1 MYLLLRTRL
10 DEHSSH
16 GNHGQTA
23 VVQLS
28 GELQLTLSRIL
39 EATQP
44 LLLMVFYFVRGFA
57 CTCLPRYDLKQQKC
71 YECTLHH
78 CIYLEAPGS
87 SCPSSQCQS
96 CLVHLKSG
104 WPSWFVDTCHF
115 VSGIASIAISYV
127 LYFMQTCSSE
137 CRYSLLQKPR
147 DHTCHR
153 QSHPGIGPAHYK
165 KAKVENQ
172 PLWSTPTAKS

>member
-1 MYLLLRTRL
+1 M
-10 DEHSSH
+10 
-16 GNHGQTA
+16 
-23 VVQLS
+23 
-28 GELQLTLSRIL
+28 
-39 EATQP
+39 
-44 LLLMVFYFVRGFA
+44 RGFA

-115 VSGIASIAISYV
+115 ASGIASIAISYV

-172 PLWSTPTAKS
+172 PLWSTPTAKSKKQAQEDILTAFLSKQNLGKQAGCFSRKRKC